1 MGGRKKISFHSKV
14 IIQLSE
20 GGDICYEEL
29 QLNYNLI
36 GESKYKRLVIGF
48 SFMFWKKVGREM
60 KAFDI

>member
-1 MGGRKKISFHSKV
+1 MGGRKNIFHGKV

-20 GGDICYEEL
+20 GGDICYEDL

-48 SFMFWKKVGREM
+48 SFMFWKKVEREM